1 MCREARARCFR
12 EGSNIDGRSEP
23 PFRLCSRKVFAM
35 SPKKKAKKKSSAKK
49 KTSKKAATTKKSKTA
64 AKKGPAKKAKSSV
77 KKKATK
83 KTTAKKATTKKAT
96 TKKATK
102 KKVTVKKVTVKKA
115 TKKTAKTAAK
125 KTATTKKA
133 TVKTDTAVAE
143 PPAPKRKSRRRTDQR
158 QLKVIRETLI
168 KKKDDLTRN
177 LRSEL
182 NELEAPDKHHLADLE
197 EMASDANDTD
207 SLCEIMEVGVNT
219 LEQVD
224 TALRKLDDG
233 TYGVCEACDTD
244 IPIARLEA
252 LPFAS
257 LCIPCKEKEE
267 KGLLLR
273 KEMS

>member
-12 EGSNIDGRSEP
+12 EGSNIDGRIEP

-35 SPKKKAKKKSSAKK
+35 RPKKKAKKKSSAKK

-102 KKVTVKKVTVKKA
+102 KKVTVKKA